1 MENKSSNELSW
12 VQDKEDLER
21 ALLGNKQAVQSIVS
35 ALSKSAFYLAY
46 KTVLDVNDAEDCVQ
60 EAFFQLWNSKNQFQ
74 GKSSLKTYFFR
85 FVLNACFVSLR
96 KRKDTLWM
104 DAEISPGIEDTHAV
118 QTNNAIL
125 DAIDLHK
132 ALSLLPPRQRTA
144 IVLWAYF
151 DYSSHEIGDLMEL
164 NKNAVDQLLHRAK
177 QQLRKFL
184 IEER

>member
-1 MENKSSNELSW
+1 MENKPSKELSW
-12 VQDKEDLER
+12 IQDKEDLER

-85 FVLNACFVSLR
+85 FVLNACFASLK
-96 KRKDTLWM
+96 KRKDTLSLDEEM
-104 DAEISPGIEDTHAV
+104 SSETAEIPSV
-118 QTNNAIL
+118 QPPHAIL
-125 DAIDLHK
+125 DRIDLHK
-132 ALSLLPPRQRTA
+132 ALSLLAPRQRTA

-184 IEER
+184 IEEA

>member
-1 MENKSSNELSW
+1 MENKSSNDLSW
-12 VQDKEDLER
+12 TQDKEELGR
-21 ALLGNKQAVQSIVS
+21 ALLGNKQAIQNIVS
-35 ALSKSAFYLAY
+35 SLSKSAFYLAY
-46 KTVLDVNDAEDCVQ
+46 KTVLDVHDAQDCVQ

-85 FVLNACFVSLR
+85 LVLNACFASLR
-96 KRKDTLWM
+96 KRKDTLSL
-104 DAEISPGIEDTHAV
+104 DEEISSEMAESHSV
-118 QTNNAIL
+118 QTTHAIL
-125 DAIDLHK
+125 DAIDLHR
-132 ALSLLPPRQRTA
+132 ALSLLAPRQRTA

-184 IEER
+184 IEEA